1 MDKLV
6 IAGKEF
12 NSRLFMGTGK
22 FSSYGLMKEAIEAS
36 GTEMVTLAM
45 KRVELGDSNDEL
57 LSHIAAPDIQ
67 LLPNTSG
74 VRDAEE
80 AVFAAQMAREAF
92 GTNWLK
98 LEIHPD
104 PRYLLPD
111 SVETLKATE
120 KLVKMGFVVLPY

>member
-12 NSRLFMGTGK
+12 NSRLFVGTGK

-74 VRDAEE
+74 VRDA
-80 AVFAAQMAREAF
+80 
-92 GTNWLK
+92 
-98 LEIHPD
+98 
-104 PRYLLPD
+104 
-111 SVETLKATE
+111 
-120 KLVKMGFVVLPY
+120 